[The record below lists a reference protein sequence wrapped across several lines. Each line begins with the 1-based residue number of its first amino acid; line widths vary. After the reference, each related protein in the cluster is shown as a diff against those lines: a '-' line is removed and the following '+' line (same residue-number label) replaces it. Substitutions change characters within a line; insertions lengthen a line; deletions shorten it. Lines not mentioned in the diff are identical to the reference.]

1 MKDAE
6 LSRELK
12 SGSVGGLYFFW
23 GEEDYLKNRRAAE
36 MKKAALGGD
45 ETLAAFNCA
54 EFVFGDG
61 EFDEAAVENAL
72 LSSPMMGFAGLS
84 AGKKFVSLT
93 FSSVDS
99 LKSRGGRTKEEDGDA
114 DGVNG
119 NGEQEPKEKEE
130 EKGGG
135 AKNRLLEFL
144 KAAPV
149 SEEDTVVVVK
159 AVSGG
164 FDGGTEKRPSPF
176 LREAEK
182 FMKVVEFPCQ
192 PESRLIRWME
202 RHFAEYGLTP
212 EPQVCPWILRSAGRS
227 MYRLSGELTKTAA
240 YAAVR
245 IEEREKGAPRVVTL
259 NDAKECV
266 TASDEDDAFGLA
278 NCMTDGDAAG
288 ALRYLRIKM
297 ANREDPSMILGQ
309 ISRAFTDLYA
319 AACFAADGR
328 DASDFAKTMKMNEWR
343 AKICYRAASKVS
355 PGRYAEAIRLCLEAD
370 RQLKSRAGG
379 GSTGIGGG
387 GSAASGSGVYAPIE
401 RLVCLLTPS
410 ARASSVPPVPPPVRV
425 TSNAG
430 GR

>member
-1 MKDAE
+1 
-6 LSRELK
+6 
-12 SGSVGGLYFFW
+12 
-23 GEEDYLKNRRAAE
+23 
-36 MKKAALGGD
+36 
-45 ETLAAFNCA
+45 
-54 EFVFGDG
+54 
-61 EFDEAAVENAL
+61 
-72 LSSPMMGFAGLS
+72 
-84 AGKKFVSLT
+84 
-93 FSSVDS
+93 
-99 LKSRGGRTKEEDGDA
+99 
-114 DGVNG
+114 
-119 NGEQEPKEKEE
+119 
-130 EKGGG
+130 
-135 AKNRLLEFL
+135 
-144 KAAPV
+144 
-149 SEEDTVVVVK
+149 
-159 AVSGG
+159 
-164 FDGGTEKRPSPF
+164 
-176 LREAEK
+176 
-182 FMKVVEFPCQ
+182 
-192 PESRLIRWME
+192 
-202 RHFAEYGLTP
+202 
-212 EPQVCPWILRSAGRS
+212 

-379 GSTGIGGG
+379 GSTGVGGG

-401 RLVCLLTPS
+401 RLVCLLSPS
-410 ARASSVPPVPPPVRV
+410 ARASSASPAPLPVRGV
-425 TSNAG
+425 SNAG